1 MDPTATDRH
10 IALVGL
16 PGAGKSNIGHHLAR
30 LVGRPFAD
38 TDQQLELAAGTTIP
52 RLVGDH
58 GEAEL
63 RRREQRTL
71 TELLLRFGPL
81 VIAAPGAIA
90 LDPDDEALLARTA
103 VVVWIRGPLRLLA
116 GLGDP
121 AHRPRLAGDHHAAL
135 ARLDA
140 ELAPAY
146 ARVADHVVD
155 IAPFHAAAAEA
166 AGGEGGRE
174 PRRAIARHLLDLL
187 GLPEADR
194 TTPGPPD
201 ADLLAQGLADVA
213 DLTVDTTDFP
223 DRKGA
228 LVRHLL
234 TALADHGITPR

>member
-10 IALVGL
+10 VALVGL
-16 PGAGKSNIGHHLAR
+16 PGAGKSNIGRHLAQ
-30 LVGRPFAD
+30 LLGRPFAD

-63 RRREQRTL
+63 RRQEQRTL
-71 TELLLRFGPL
+71 TDLLLRFGPL

-90 LDPDDEALLARTA
+90 LDPDDESLLARTA

-116 GLGDP
+116 ELGDP

-135 ARLDA
+135 TGLDA
-140 ELAPAY
+140 ELAPVY
-146 ARVADHVVD
+146 SRVADHVVD
-155 IAPFHAAAAEA
+155 IAAFHAA
-166 AGGEGGRE
+166 GDGRE
-174 PRRAIARHLLDLL
+174 PRQAITRHLLDLL

-194 TTPGPPD
+194 TAPGPPD
-201 ADLLAQGLADVA
+201 ADLLAPRLADVA

-228 LVRHLL
+228 LVHHLL
-234 TALADHGITPR
+234 TTLAAHGITRR